1 MIINDLKSIKIGD
14 LGIMKIEAT
23 LNNSSKKEF
32 QPDAKN
38 ILKGEV
44 NGAPY
49 EVVILADRGD
59 EIEVSYKGKKR
70 LGRLLKYD
78 LQKKEVLLKVDGA
91 KLAIQL
97 ADEYDQLLKSM
108 GMDASATK
116 KVNELKAPMPGVV
129 LDVLVNVGDEVQ
141 EEDKLVVLEAMK
153 MENVLASPATGII
166 KEIVVTKGD
175 TVEKNKVLIH
185 FE

>member
-1 MIINDLKSIKIGD
+1 MIINALKSIKIGY
-14 LGIMKIEAT
+14 MKIEAT

-32 QPDAKN
+32 LPDSKN

-44 NGAPY
+44 NGHPY
-49 EVVILADRGD
+49 EVVILADRED
-59 EIEVSYKGKKR
+59 EVEVSYKGKKR
-70 LGRLLKYD
+70 VGRLLKYD

-91 KLAIQL
+91 KMIVHL

-108 GMDASATK
+108 GMDASAAK

-129 LDVLVNVGDEVQ
+129 LDVLVNVGDEVKA
-141 EEDKLVVLEAMK
+141 EDKLVVLEAMK
-153 MENVLASPATGII
+153 MENVLASPASGII